1 MCDIIDSGGASSDD
15 GLSTIDFVN
24 EDSGAV

>member
-1 MCDIIDSGGASSDD
+1 MCDIIDNGGASSDD